1 MKKKILI
8 VAGVIAFLFFLKV
21 LASPRGDTT
30 PTQVKSNP
38 KEVQALYKEA
48 VTAEEG
54 NDLATAKELY
64 KNIMNDYP
72 DFSEMEDV
80 QKRLEQANLGIIFSK
95 AQTPQTVIHV
105 VEKGDSLSK
114 LGKKYNCTVALI
126 KKSNNLKNDI
136 IRIGQRLRIWAEP
149 FSVLVDKS
157 QNKLILKSG
166 DEVVKVYTVATG
178 KDNSTPVGTFIIE
191 TKLVD
196 PVWFKSG
203 AIIPPDSAQNELGAR
218 WMGFDIQGYG
228 IHGTTHP
235 ESLGQQA
242 TAGCV
247 RMHND
252 DVKELYDLLTLNT
265 QVTIVD

>member
-8 VAGVIAFLFFLKV
+8 VAGVIVFLFLLKV
-21 LASPRGDTT
+21 LSSPRGKTE
-30 PTQVKSNP
+30 PAQISSNP
-38 KEVQALYKEA
+38 KEVQAFYKEA
-48 VTAEEG
+48 IASEEK
-54 NDLATAKELY
+54 NDWVAAKEAY
-64 KNIMNDYP
+64 KGIMNDHP

-80 QKRLEQANLGIIFSK
+80 QKRLEKVNLDIIFSGIE
-95 AQTPQTVIHV
+95 TPQTVIHT

-114 LGKKYNCTVALI
+114 IGKKYNCTVALI
-126 KKSNNLKNDI
+126 KRSNNLKSDV
-136 IRIGQRLRIWAEP
+136 IRIGQRLRIWKEP
-149 FSVLVDKS
+149 FQVLVDKS

-166 DEVVKVYTVATG
+166 GEVVKVYTVATG
-178 KDNSTPVGTFIIE
+178 KDNSTPVGTFVIE

-228 IHGTTHP
+228 IHGTIHP

-252 DVKELYDLLTLNT
+252 DVIELYDLLTVNT
-265 QVTIVD
+265 EVTIVD